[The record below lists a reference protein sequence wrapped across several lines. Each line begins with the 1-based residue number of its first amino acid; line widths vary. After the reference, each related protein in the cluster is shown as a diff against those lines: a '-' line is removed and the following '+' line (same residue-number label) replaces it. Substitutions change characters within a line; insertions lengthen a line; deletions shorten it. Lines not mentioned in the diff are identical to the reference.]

1 MKRIILIAG
10 VLLFTSGLSAQK
22 DSSFYKHEVKM
33 SISDGLVATIFWT
46 MESDRKKSAALF
58 ANVSLSYFY
67 RPVKWFWVGG
77 NFVNYFGNRISYD
90 WREYYPDGRYR
101 DFSKSKIKYCG
112 VVAPEIRFSYLNR
125 KSVVLYSAFSG
136 GIGLENGFNRKYY
149 NYPERNYYF
158 HLTYFGF
165 SCNFGENQNGFLGG
179 EFGVGMK
186 GFFIFHGGYRF

>member
-77 NFVNYFGNRISYD
+77 NFVNYFGNRIYYD
-90 WREYYPDGRYR
+90 
-101 DFSKSKIKYCG
+101 
-112 VVAPEIRFSYLNR
+112 
-125 KSVVLYSAFSG
+125 
-136 GIGLENGFNRKYY
+136 
-149 NYPERNYYF
+149 
-158 HLTYFGF
+158 
-165 SCNFGENQNGFLGG
+165 
-179 EFGVGMK
+179 
-186 GFFIFHGGYRF
+186 